1 MRSENEPGEAAPL
14 DGVLVVDLS
23 SGIAGGYC
31 TKVLA
36 DAGAEVVKVEGRG
49 GDFLRRWS
57 ASGSR
62 PADEDGALFQF
73 LSCSKRSVVLDPD
86 DESDAAVLHTLLGAA
101 DAVVWTPDGALG
113 GNAAYSPQMLAELAP
128 TASVVTITPY
138 GLDGPWADLVCA
150 EATLQALSGGPAMRG
165 DKSRPPIL
173 AGGRMGDWLAGMF
186 AGFAL
191 LASRYR
197 GLRTGV
203 GEIVDVSALEAL
215 ALTMTPYSFTFNE
228 LAGRPWRSVRMA
240 NLPDIHRTS
249 DGYVGFMVVTGQQW
263 LDFAAMVE
271 HPEWADDAS
280 LGLMNNR
287 SARRDE
293 LLPEIDRWTSSQT
306 TAEVVELASLM
317 RIPVAEVGDGKS
329 IPELDH
335 LVERDFYLR
344 NPGGGFLQP
353 DVPYRLGGGAGRVVP
368 QPAPALGEHTDSYR
382 ARQLPAR
389 RIEADED
396 AATLPFEGLRV
407 ADFTAFWAGPIVGHC
422 LAMLGADVIHVES
435 TQRPDGMR
443 YNSVKKLSED
453 QWWEWAPMF
462 QAPNTNKRGLTLDMS
477 STDGLDLARKLI
489 ARSDVVVENYSPRVM
504 ESWGLDRD
512 NLLALNPEL
521 LVLRMPAFGLTGQWR
536 DRVGFAQTM
545 EQISG
550 LAYLT
555 GYPDGHPITPN
566 GPCDPIAGM
575 HAAIALMLGLEHRRR
590 TGAGMQIESI
600 MLGGALNVAAEQVTE
615 YSAYGRLL
623 QRDGNRSPWAAPQ
636 GVYLAAD
643 NAHGDSA
650 HGDSAHRGTAPRGA
664 ALGGAAPGGAA
675 EDREAPADG
684 DSDDGDRDTWVSIAI
699 ESDEQWCRFV
709 AAVGS
714 PDWATRDEL
723 RTVDGRRVAHD
734 ELDEHISAWCASR
747 DADGIV
753 GLLWPAG
760 VPAARVLFAH
770 EQDGLEQLHHRGF
783 IETVEHPVTGP
794 ARHIGFPARFGNGP
808 EHVHRRPPPTLG
820 QHNADVLRDLLGVT
834 GEEYEKLL
842 AAGVIGSK
850 PGKSG
855 AW

>member
-1 MRSENEPGEAAPL
+1 MQSENEPGAACPL

-23 SGIAGGYC
+23 AGIAGGYC

-36 DAGAEVVKVEGRG
+36 DAGAEVVKVEARG

-62 PADEDGALFQF
+62 AGDEDGALFQF
-73 LSCSKRSVVLDPD
+73 LSCSKRSVVLDLHEDTD
-86 DESDAAVLHTLLGAA
+86 DESDAGLLHSLLAAA

-113 GNAAYSPQMLAELAP
+113 GNDDYPPARLAELAP

-138 GLDGPWADLVCA
+138 GLDGPWAGLASA
-150 EATLQALSGGPAMRG
+150 EATLQAMSGGPAMRG
-165 DKSRPPIL
+165 DRSRPPIL

-186 AGFAL
+186 GAFAL

-215 ALTMTPYSFTFNE
+215 SLTMTPYSFTFNE
-228 LAGRPWRSVRMA
+228 MAGRPWRSVRMA

-271 HPEWADDAS
+271 HPEWAEDAS

-317 RIPVAEVGDGKS
+317 RIPVAEVGDGRS
-329 IPELDH
+329 IPELDQ
-335 LVERDFYLR
+335 LVEREFYLC

-353 DVPYRLGGGAGRVVP
+353 DVPYRLGGGAGRVP
-368 QPAPALGEHTDSYR
+368 PRPAPALGADTDDYR
-382 ARQLPAR
+382 ARLAAGRLAAR
-389 RIEADED
+389 QSEARQVEARQV
-396 AATLPFEGLRV
+396 AARQVAARHAEAAEAASTLPFEGLRV

-422 LAMLGADVIHVES
+422 LAMFGADVIHVES
-435 TQRPDGMR
+435 IQRPDGMR

-453 QWWEWAPMF
+453 HWWEWAPMF

-477 STDGLDLARKLI
+477 SAEGLDLARKLI
-489 ARSDVVVENYSPRVM
+489 AKSDVVVENYSPRVM

-512 NLLALNPEL
+512 SLFALNPEL
-521 LVLRMPAFGLTGQWR
+521 LVLRMPAFGLTGPWR

-555 GYPDGHPITPN
+555 GYGQGHPITPN

-575 HAAIALMLGLEHRRR
+575 HAVIALMLGLEHRRR

-615 YSAYGRLL
+615 FSAYGQLL
-623 QRDGNRSPWAAPQ
+623 TRDGNRSPWAAPQ

-643 NAHGDSA
+643 RAQDG
-650 HGDSAHRGTAPRGA
+650 
-664 ALGGAAPGGAA
+664 APG
-675 EDREAPADG
+675 DRAPG
-684 DSDDGDRDTWVSIAI
+684 DRDRDTWVTISI
-699 ESDEQWCRFV
+699 ESDEQWSRLV
-709 AAVGS
+709 SALGS
-714 PDWATRDEL
+714 PDWAARDEL
-723 RTVDGRRVAHD
+723 ATAPGRRVAHD
-734 ELDEHISAWCASR
+734 ELDERLSAWCAQHT
-747 DADGIV
+747 ADDIV
-753 GLLWPAG
+753 GRLWPAG

-770 EQDGLEQLHHRGF
+770 EQSGLAQFVHRGF
-783 IETVEHPVTGP
+783 IETLEHPVTGT

-808 EHVHRRPPPTLG
+808 LRVHRQPSPTLG

-834 GEEYEKLL
+834 EEEYEKLL
-842 AAGVIGSK
+842 AAGVIGTK
-850 PGKSG
+850 PGKGG